1 MSDSVPK
8 AEPLISEGLGDAE
21 PRARILIVDDDER
34 NAFAASQ
41 ALESLGQELVVARSG
56 EEALRKLLVDDYA
69 VILLDLHM
77 PGMDGYETA
86 ELIRRRRRNR
96 DTPIVFLTAVFR
108 EESHIFKAYS
118 AGAVDVVFKP
128 VDPFILRSKVQVLV
142 DLHLKTQEIER
153 QSEHRRR
160 LLEENAL
167 IHAEKLAAERAL
179 RRTEERQEAILRSL
193 PIVFHSRTL
202 EPPFA
207 PLFLSAGV
215 DALTGFTASHF
226 IDEAGFGLSR
236 IHPDDVAGVIDGL
249 TSAAKLGGYSCE
261 YRWLCADGVY
271 RAFLDQGLVTP
282 GAEGQTAEIIGAM
295 MDVTDRRTLEQ
306 ELGQAR
312 KMEAVGQLTGGVA
325 HDFNNLLTVIL
336 GNVES
341 IERRVTGDERVT
353 RQLAAVRH
361 AAERGGALT
370 QQLLAFSR
378 RQHLNPVTVEL
389 NGLIEAFSPLLR
401 QAVSEAV
408 TLVLDLAAEPLHVH
422 LDAAQFEGA
431 LLNLAVNA
439 RDAMA
444 GGGAL
449 TITTTRLAG
458 SEDWIQVTV
467 RDTGAGMDADTAARI
482 FEPFFTT
489 KDVGKGSGLGLSQV
503 YGFVRQSG
511 GEVSVDSKPGVGAV
525 FDLRLPI
532 SSQSPVARSPF
543 PTPVEAPRGTERLL
557 VVEDDPAVLALT
569 SDWLQ
574 ELGYAVTT
582 ATNADAALRHLRGRK
597 SFDLL
602 FSDVVMPGGM
612 SGFDLARKARNLRPD
627 LGVLL
632 TSGYVG
638 DETAVWENEFPLI
651 DKPFERP
658 ALAAKIRALLET
670 SAPVERS
677 AAGK

>member
-1 MSDSVPK
+1 
-8 AEPLISEGLGDAE
+8 
-21 PRARILIVDDDER
+21 
-34 NAFAASQ
+34 
-41 ALESLGQELVVARSG
+41 
-56 EEALRKLLVDDYA
+56 
-69 VILLDLHM
+69 
-77 PGMDGYETA
+77 
-86 ELIRRRRRNR
+86 
-96 DTPIVFLTAVFR
+96 
-108 EESHIFKAYS
+108 
-118 AGAVDVVFKP
+118 
-128 VDPFILRSKVQVLV
+128 
-142 DLHLKTQEIER
+142 
-153 QSEHRRR
+153 
-160 LLEENAL
+160 
-167 IHAEKLAAERAL
+167 
-179 RRTEERQEAILRSL
+179 
-193 PIVFHSRTL
+193 
-202 EPPFA
+202 
-207 PLFLSAGV
+207 
-215 DALTGFTASHF
+215 
-226 IDEAGFGLSR
+226 
-236 IHPDDVAGVIDGL
+236 
-249 TSAAKLGGYSCE
+249 
-261 YRWLCADGVY
+261 
-271 RAFLDQGLVTP
+271 
-282 GAEGQTAEIIGAM
+282 
-295 MDVTDRRTLEQ
+295 
-306 ELGQAR
+306 
-312 KMEAVGQLTGGVA
+312 
-325 HDFNNLLTVIL
+325 
-336 GNVES
+336 
-341 IERRVTGDERVT
+341 
-353 RQLAAVRH
+353 
-361 AAERGGALT
+361 
-370 QQLLAFSR
+370 
-378 RQHLNPVTVEL
+378 
-389 NGLIEAFSPLLR
+389 
-401 QAVSEAV
+401 
-408 TLVLDLAAEPLHVH
+408 AAEPLHVH

-449 TITTTRLAG
+449 TITTARLAG

-511 GEVSVDSKPGVGAV
+511 GEVSVDSKPGAGAV

-532 SSQSPVARSPF
+532 SSQTPVARSPF

-670 SAPVERS
+670 GALVERS